1 MIAATLGYLAGKAQI
16 EHKTFYFCS
25 AIQGDFYR
33 TGYFDVTPELSRMFH
48 IYDLVGEYRLDTEE
62 QIQAFVKRLS
72 FLKRAS
78 EYLPF
83 YLLPI
88 AYSPTKDCLTNV
100 IQTAYE
106 AAKSLTDDERII
118 RDSVLAVAVLRWS
131 MKKLGNASDYLERL
145 TGMEFSDLM
154 RAKDKILKSIL
165 IGCNPHFIGYNV
177 PSYPSAISKAIVL
190 AVRNGRL
197 SPVCAAIVAELAE
210 YNHEEGGYHRMVEQ
224 LTGSYTEYSKEDIGA
239 MEYPLTDKVQYQTK
253 EGMTLEGYKR
263 MDGYYGWHVQC
274 HSFDFCLLG
283 TKEKPFDKEL
293 VYWKWF
299 ERNWNPQTVMQAAND
314 FLAEFHF
321 TVSNDTN
328 FRLDWFNKQI
338 KIPFKGNELAV
349 DFWNLKFDLDI
360 SLNAFVMEADML
372 EHENEE
378 MNALEY
384 ENEETETMSEEN
396 GLDDELSMPLNCI
409 PTIDSYFAI
418 QRYGRMTWNE
428 EQLNEAIKKY
438 L

>member
-131 MKKLGNASDYLERL
+131 MKKLGNSIGYLERL
-145 TGMEFSDLM
+145 SGMDFSEIK
-154 RAKDKILKSIL
+154 RFGSRILKSIL
-165 IGCNPHFIGYNV
+165 IGCNPHFIGYNL
-177 PSYPSAISKAIVL
+177 PYPSAISKAIVL
-190 AVRNGRL
+190 GVRYGRL
-197 SPVCAAIVAELAE
+197 SPICASIAAELAE

-224 LTGSYTEYSKEDIGA
+224 LTGSYTENPMQDIGA

-263 MDGYYGWHVQC
+263 MDGYYGWHVQY
-274 HSFDFCLLG
+274 HSFDFCLFG
-283 TKEKPFDKEL
+283 TKEKPFDKEV

-299 ERNWNPQTVMQAAND
+299 ERNWNPQAVMQAAND
-314 FLAEFHF
+314 FLSEFGL
-321 TVSNDTN
+321 VLQNDTD
-328 FRLDWFNKQI
+328 FRLDWFNKQVR
-338 KIPFKGNELAV
+338 IPFKGNELIV
-349 DFWNLKFDLDI
+349 DFKDLKFDLDI
-360 SLNAFVMEADML
+360 SLNAFVL
-372 EHENEE
+372 EYDENEE
-378 MNALEY
+378 MDALEC
-384 ENEETETMSEEN
+384 ENEETVTISEEVR
-396 GLDDELSMPLNCI
+396 LDDELSMPLNCI
-409 PTIDSYFAI
+409 PAIDSYLAI

-428 EQLNEAIKKY
+428 ERLNEAIQEY